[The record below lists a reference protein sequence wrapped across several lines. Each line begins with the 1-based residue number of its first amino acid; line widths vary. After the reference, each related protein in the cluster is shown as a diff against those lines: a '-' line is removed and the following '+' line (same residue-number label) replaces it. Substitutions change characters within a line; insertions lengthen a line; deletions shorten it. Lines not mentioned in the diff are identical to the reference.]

1 MNYSAIIL
9 AAGKGTRMK
18 SELPK
23 CVYPFFGKPMLL
35 YIINSCKK
43 AGIDD
48 ICVVVGHKKE
58 MIQDILKDSVYYAI
72 QEEQLG
78 TGNAV
83 KCAKRFYENQAGVTL
98 IFPGDMPLVDS
109 KTIEELISQHI
120 ESGNDLTVV
129 TTIVSNPTGYGR
141 IVRKSGQ
148 VKKIVE
154 EKDATETQKT
164 IREIN
169 TGLYCINTE
178 LLDST
183 LDKIKNDN
191 AKKEYYLTDIV
202 EILGSTKKVNSFVVD
217 DDFRLTGINDLFTL
231 SQVEKRF
238 QHYIN
243 KNHMLNGVH
252 LIDPETTII
261 EDEVVIEADVTIDA
275 CSVIR
280 GKTILKS
287 GTYVE
292 PFSLIIDGIKIK

>member
-23 CVYPFFGKPMLL
+23 CVYPFFGKPMIT
-35 YIINSCKK
+35 YIIHSCKK

-48 ICVVVGHKKE
+48 ICVIVGHKKE
-58 MIQDILKDSVYYAI
+58 IIKNILHDDVEYAY

-83 KCAKRFYENQAGVTL
+83 KCANEFYSTRTGITL

-109 KTIEELISQHI
+109 KTIEDLINQHI

-129 TTIVSNPTGYGR
+129 TTIVNNPTGYGR

-154 EKDATETQKT
+154 EKDATCSQKD
-164 IREIN
+164 IKEIN

-178 LLDST
+178 LLDET
-183 LDKIKNDN
+183 LGKIKNNN
-191 AKKEYYLTDIV
+191 AKNEYYLTDIV

-217 DDFRLTGINDLFTL
+217 EDFRLTGINDLFTL
-231 SQVEKRF
+231 SQVEK
-238 QHYIN
+238 QYQQLIN

-252 LIDPETTII
+252 LINPDTILI
-261 EDEVVIEADVTIDA
+261 EDTVEIEKNVTIDA
-275 CSVIR
+275 YSVIR
-280 GKTILKS
+280 GNTILRD

-292 PFSLIIDGIKIK
+292 PFSLIIDGKKIK

>member
-23 CVYPFFGKPMLL
+23 CVCPFFGKPMIS
-35 YIINSCKK
+35 YIINSCNK
-43 AGIDD
+43 AGISD

-58 MIQDILKDSVYYAI
+58 IIQDILKDTVTYAI

-83 KCAKRFYENQAGVTL
+83 KCAKNFYENRTGVTL
-98 IFPGDMPLVDS
+98 IFPGDMPLVDR
-109 KTIEELISQHI
+109 KTIEDLLSQHI

-129 TTIVSNPTGYGR
+129 TTLVENPTGYGR

-154 EKDATETQKT
+154 EKDATESQRN

-202 EILGSTKKVNSFVVD
+202 EILGSTKKVNSFVVE

-231 SQVEKRF
+231 SQVEKKYQQF
-238 QHYIN
+238 IN

-261 EDEVVIEADVTIDA
+261 EDEVMIEDDVTIDA

-280 GKTILKS
+280 GRTILKS